1 MKKYEIMYIVNSSLE
16 ASKSAEVIENL
27 HAIITSNNGVI
38 DNVDDWGVREFAYE
52 INKQTKG
59 HYVVLTVTAPV
70 EAISEFDRL
79 SRINSNVVRTM
90 IIRLED

>member
-16 ASKSAEVIENL
+16 AEKAAEVIESL
-27 HAIITSNNGVI
+27 HAIITKNNGTV
-38 DNVDDWGVREFAYE
+38 DNVDDWGVKEFAYE

-59 HYVVLTVTAPV
+59 HYVVIKVSAPV

-79 SRINSNVVRTM
+79 SRINTNVVRHM
-90 IIRLED
+90 IVRLED

>member
-1 MKKYEIMYIVNSSLE
+1 MKKYEIMYIVNSSLDAE
-16 ASKSAEVIENL
+16 KSAEVIENL
-27 HAIITSNNGVI
+27 HAIITSNNGSV

-59 HYVVLTVTAPV
+59 HYVVIKVSAPV

-79 SRINSNVVRTM
+79 SRINPNVVRHM

>member
-16 ASKSAEVIENL
+16 AEKAAEVIESL
-27 HAIITSNNGVI
+27 HAIITNNNGTV

-59 HYVVLTVTAPV
+59 HYVVIKVSAPV

-79 SRINSNVVRTM
+79 SRINTNVVRHM
-90 IIRLED
+90 IVRLED

>member
-16 ASKSAEVIENL
+16 AEKVAEVIENL
-27 HAIITSNNGVI
+27 HTIITNNNGTV

-59 HYVVLTVTAPV
+59 HYVVIKVSAPV

-79 SRINSNVVRTM
+79 SRINTNVVRHM
-90 IIRLED
+90 IVRLED

>member
-16 ASKSAEVIENL
+16 AEKSAEVIESL
-27 HAIITSNNGVI
+27 HAIITKNNGTV

-59 HYVVLTVTAPV
+59 HYVVIKVSAPV

-79 SRINSNVVRTM
+79 SRINTNVVRHM
-90 IIRLED
+90 IVRLED

>member
-16 ASKSAEVIENL
+16 AEKAAEVIESL
-27 HAIITSNNGVI
+27 HAIITNNNGTV

-59 HYVVLTVTAPV
+59 HYVVIKVSAPV

-79 SRINSNVVRTM
+79 SRINTNVVRHM
-90 IIRLED
+90 IVRLEG